1 MRYTTI
7 IDIREFPQIYR
18 NHNAKLVYLHL
29 ALISGYHDEDRDQ
42 TPISIRQIC
51 YDTGLSLSA
60 VRHSLKVLISAGLL
74 SRSGITW
81 TVKKFV
87 LDKSISPRIKSEKK
101 RTAAENLERE
111 RQIKEEQERREK
123 EEKKRYQELRKRSD
137 PLRDS
142 VLELMKKADEGD
154 KEARMTLETSLVYKH
169 MYKTILKERQ

>member
-18 NHNAKLVYLHL
+18 NNHAKLVYLHL
-29 ALISGYHDEDRDQ
+29 VLISGYHDEDRDQ

-87 LDKSISPRIKSEKK
+87 LDKPISPRIRSEKK
-101 RTAAENLERE
+101 RSAAENLERE
-111 RQIKEEQERREK
+111 RIIKEEQIQREK
-123 EEKKRYQELRKRSD
+123 EEKRRYQEEINAGKN
-137 PLRDS
+137 P
-142 VLELMKKADEGD
+142 
-154 KEARMTLETSLVYKH
+154 
-169 MYKTILKERQ
+169 LKEMVKDLMNRAENGDQEAAENLKRYKLIVEQIKQEIQ

>member
-18 NHNAKLVYLHL
+18 NDHAKLVYLHL
-29 ALISGYHDEDRDQ
+29 VLISGYHDEDRDQ

-60 VRHSLKVLISAGLL
+60 VRHSLKVLISSGLL

-87 LDKSISPRIKSEKK
+87 LDKPISPRIRSEKK
-101 RTAAENLERE
+101 RSAAENLERE
-111 RQIKEEQERREK
+111 RIIKEEQSQREK
-123 EEKKRYQELRKRSD
+123 EEKRRYQE
-137 PLRDS
+137 
-142 VLELMKKADEGD
+142 EIKAG
-154 KEARMTLETSLVYKH
+154 KNP
-169 MYKTILKERQ
+169 LKEMVKDLMNRAENGDQEAAENLKRYKSIVEQIKQERS

>member
-7 IDIREFPQIYR
+7 IDIREFPQIYK
-18 NHNAKLVYLHL
+18 NDHVKLVYLHL
-29 ALISGYHDEDRDQ
+29 VLISGYHDEDRDQ
-42 TPISIRQIC
+42 TSISIRQIC

-74 SRSGITW
+74 TRSGITW

-154 KEARMTLETSLVYKH
+154 QEAKTTLETSLVYKQ

>member
-18 NHNAKLVYLHL
+18 NNHVKLVYLHL
-29 ALISGYHDEDRDQ
+29 VLISGYHDEDRDQ

-87 LDKSISPRIKSEKK
+87 LDKPISPRIRSEKK

-111 RQIKEEQERREK
+111 RIIKEEQNQREK
-123 EEKKRYQELRKRSD
+123 EEKRKYQEEIKAGKNPLKEMVKELMIRSENGDQEAMENLKRYKVIVEQIKQ
-137 PLRDS
+137 
-142 VLELMKKADEGD
+142 
-154 KEARMTLETSLVYKH
+154 
-169 MYKTILKERQ
+169 ERQ

>member
-1 MRYTTI
+1 MRYTTV

-18 NHNAKLVYLHL
+18 NNNAKLVYLHL
-29 ALISGYHDEDRDQ
+29 VLISGYHDEDRDQ

-74 SRSGITW
+74 TRSGITW

-87 LDKSISPRIKSEKK
+87 LDKPISPRIRSEKK

-111 RQIKEEQERREK
+111 RIIKEEQSQREK
-123 EEKKRYQELRKRSD
+123 EEKRRYQEEIKAGKN
-137 PLRDS
+137 PLKEMVKD
-142 VLELMKKADEGD
+142 LMKRAQNGDE
-154 KEARMTLETSLVYKH
+154 EAAENLKRYKPIVEQI
-169 MYKTILKERQ
+169 KQERQ

>member
-18 NHNAKLVYLHL
+18 NNHAKLVYLHL
-29 ALISGYHDEDRDQ
+29 VLISGYHDEDRDQ

-74 SRSGITW
+74 SRNGIIW

-87 LDKSISPRIKSEKK
+87 LDKPISPRIRSEKK
-101 RTAAENLERE
+101 RSAAENLERE
-111 RQIKEEQERREK
+111 RIIKEEQNQREK
-123 EEKKRYQELRKRSD
+123 EEKRKYQEEIKAGKNPLKEMVKDLMKRAQNGDEEAAENLKRYKPIVEQIKQ
-137 PLRDS
+137 
-142 VLELMKKADEGD
+142 
-154 KEARMTLETSLVYKH
+154 
-169 MYKTILKERQ
+169 ERQ

>member
-18 NHNAKLVYLHL
+18 NDHAKLVYLHL

-87 LDKSISPRIKSEKK
+87 LDKPISPRIRSEKK

-111 RQIKEEQERREK
+111 RIIKEEQNQREK
-123 EEKKRYQELRKRSD
+123 EEKRKYQEEIKAGKNPLKEMVKDLMKRAQNGDEEAAENLKRY
-137 PLRDS
+137 
-142 VLELMKKADEGD
+142 KAIVEQI
-154 KEARMTLETSLVYKH
+154 KQ
-169 MYKTILKERQ
+169 ERQ

>member
-18 NHNAKLVYLHL
+18 NNHAKLVYLHL
-29 ALISGYHDEDRDQ
+29 VLISGYHDEDRDQ

-74 SRSGITW
+74 SRNGIIW

-87 LDKSISPRIKSEKK
+87 LDKPISPRIRSEKK

-111 RQIKEEQERREK
+111 RIIREEQSQREK
-123 EEKKRYQELRKRSD
+123 EEKRRYQE
-137 PLRDS
+137 
-142 VLELMKKADEGD
+142 EIKAG
-154 KEARMTLETSLVYKH
+154 KNP
-169 MYKTILKERQ
+169 LKEMVKDLMNRAENGDQEAAENLKRYKSIVEQIKQERQ

>member
-1 MRYTTI
+1 MRYTTV

-18 NHNAKLVYLHL
+18 NNNAKLVYLHL
-29 ALISGYHDEDRDQ
+29 VLISGYHDEDRDQ

-74 SRSGITW
+74 TRTGITW

-87 LDKSISPRIKSEKK
+87 LDKPISPRIRSEKK

-111 RQIKEEQERREK
+111 RIIKEEQSQREK
-123 EEKKRYQELRKRSD
+123 EEKRKYQEEIKAGKNPLKEMVKDLMKRAQNGDEEAAENLKRYKLIVEQIKQ
-137 PLRDS
+137 
-142 VLELMKKADEGD
+142 
-154 KEARMTLETSLVYKH
+154 
-169 MYKTILKERQ
+169 ERQ

>member
-18 NHNAKLVYLHL
+18 NDHVKLVYLHL
-29 ALISGYHDEDRDQ
+29 VLISGYHDEDRDQ

-60 VRHSLKVLISAGLL
+60 VRHSLKVLISSGLL

-81 TVKKFV
+81 SVKKFV
-87 LDKSISPRIKSEKK
+87 LEKSISPRIKSEKK

-142 VLELMKKADEGD
+142 VLELMRKADEGD
-154 KEARMTLETSLVYKH
+154 EEARNTLETSLVYKQ
-169 MYKTILKERQ
+169 MYKSILKERQ

>member
-18 NHNAKLVYLHL
+18 NNHAKLVYLHL
-29 ALISGYHDEDRDQ
+29 VLISGYHDEDRDQ

-87 LDKSISPRIKSEKK
+87 LEKQISPRIRSEKK
-101 RTAAENLERE
+101 RTAAENFERE

-123 EEKKRYQELRKRSD
+123 EEKRRYQELRKHSD

-154 KEARMTLETSLVYKH
+154 YEAKNTLETSLVYKQ
-169 MYKTILKERQ
+169 MYKSILKERQ

>member
-18 NHNAKLVYLHL
+18 NDHAKLVYLHL
-29 ALISGYHDEDRDQ
+29 TLISGYHDEDRDQ

-74 SRSGITW
+74 TRSGITW

-87 LDKSISPRIKSEKK
+87 LDKPISPRIRSEKK

-111 RQIKEEQERREK
+111 RIIKEEQSQREK
-123 EEKKRYQELRKRSD
+123 EEKRKYQEEIKAGKNPLKEMVKDLMKRAQNGDEEAAENLKRYKPIVEQIKQ
-137 PLRDS
+137 
-142 VLELMKKADEGD
+142 
-154 KEARMTLETSLVYKH
+154 
-169 MYKTILKERQ
+169 ERQ

>member
-18 NHNAKLVYLHL
+18 NDHAKLVYLHL
-29 ALISGYHDEDRDQ
+29 VLISGYHDEDRDQ

-74 SRSGITW
+74 TRSGITW

-87 LDKSISPRIKSEKK
+87 LDKPISPRIRSEKK

-111 RQIKEEQERREK
+111 RIIKEEQSQREK
-123 EEKKRYQELRKRSD
+123 EEKRKYQEEIKAGKN
-137 PLRDS
+137 PLKEMVKD
-142 VLELMKKADEGD
+142 LMKRAQNGDE
-154 KEARMTLETSLVYKH
+154 EAAENLMRYKSIVEQI
-169 MYKTILKERQ
+169 KQERQ

>member
-18 NHNAKLVYLHL
+18 NNHAKLVYLHL

-74 SRSGITW
+74 SRSGIIW
-81 TVKKFV
+81 TVREFV
-87 LDKSISPRIKSEKK
+87 LDKPISPRIRSEKK
-101 RTAAENLERE
+101 RSAAENLERE
-111 RQIKEEQERREK
+111 RIIKEEQNQREK
-123 EEKKRYQELRKRSD
+123 EEKRKYQEEIKAGKNPLKEMVKDLMNRAENGDQEAAENLKRYKPIVEQIKQ
-137 PLRDS
+137 
-142 VLELMKKADEGD
+142 
-154 KEARMTLETSLVYKH
+154 
-169 MYKTILKERQ
+169 ERQ

>member
-18 NHNAKLVYLHL
+18 NDNAKLVYLHL
-29 ALISGYHDEDRDQ
+29 VLISGYHNEDRDQ
-42 TPISIRQIC
+42 TTISIRQIS
-51 YDTGLSLSA
+51 YDTGLTISA

-74 SRSGITW
+74 SRNGIIWNVT
-81 TVKKFV
+81 KFV
-87 LDKSISPRIKSEKK
+87 LDKPISPRIRSEKK

-111 RQIKEEQERREK
+111 RIIKEEQERREK
-123 EEKKRYQELRKRSD
+123 EEKIRYQELRKRSD

-154 KEARMTLETSLVYKH
+154 EEAKTTLETSLVYKQ
-169 MYKTILKERQ
+169 MYKQLLKERQ

>member
-18 NHNAKLVYLHL
+18 NNHVKLVYLHL
-29 ALISGYHDEDRDQ
+29 VLISGYHDEDRDQ

-87 LDKSISPRIKSEKK
+87 LDKPISPRIRSEKK
-101 RTAAENLERE
+101 RSAVENLERE
-111 RQIKEEQERREK
+111 RIIKEEQSQREK
-123 EEKKRYQELRKRSD
+123 EEKRRYQE
-137 PLRDS
+137 
-142 VLELMKKADEGD
+142 EIKAG
-154 KEARMTLETSLVYKH
+154 KNP
-169 MYKTILKERQ
+169 LKEMVKDLMNRAENGDQEAAENLKRYKSIVEQIKQELQ

>member
-1 MRYTTI
+1 MRYTTV

-18 NHNAKLVYLHL
+18 NNNAKLVYLHL
-29 ALISGYHDEDRDQ
+29 VLISGYHNEDRDQ
-42 TPISIRQIC
+42 TTISIRQIS
-51 YDTGLSLSA
+51 YDTGLTLSA

-101 RTAAENLERE
+101 RIAAENLERE

-142 VLELMKKADEGD
+142 VLELMDKADQGD
-154 KEARMTLETSLVYKH
+154 EEARNTLETSLVYKQT
-169 MYKTILKERQ
+169 YKQILKERQ

>member
-18 NHNAKLVYLHL
+18 NDHVKLVYLHL
-29 ALISGYHDEDRDQ
+29 VLISGYHDEDRDQ

-87 LDKSISPRIKSEKK
+87 LDKPISPRIRSEKK
-101 RTAAENLERE
+101 RSAAENLERE
-111 RQIKEEQERREK
+111 RIIKEEQNQREK
-123 EEKKRYQELRKRSD
+123 EEKRKYQEEIKAGKNPLKEMVKDLMKRAENGDQEAAENLKRYKPIVEQIKQ
-137 PLRDS
+137 
-142 VLELMKKADEGD
+142 
-154 KEARMTLETSLVYKH
+154 
-169 MYKTILKERQ
+169 ERQ

>member
-18 NHNAKLVYLHL
+18 NNHAKLVYLHL
-29 ALISGYHDEDRDQ
+29 VLISGYHDEDRDR

-87 LDKSISPRIKSEKK
+87 LEKQISPRIRSEKK
-101 RTAAENLERE
+101 RTAAENFERE

-142 VLELMKKADEGD
+142 VLELMKKADKGD
-154 KEARMTLETSLVYKH
+154 EEARNTLETSLVYKQ
-169 MYKTILKERQ
+169 MYKSILNERK

>member
-18 NHNAKLVYLHL
+18 NDKAKLVYLHL
-29 ALISGYHDEDRDQ
+29 VLISGYHDEDRDQ

-74 SRSGITW
+74 TRSGITW

-87 LDKSISPRIKSEKK
+87 LDKPISPRIRSEKK

-111 RQIKEEQERREK
+111 RIIKEEQSQREK
-123 EEKKRYQELRKRSD
+123 EEKRKYQEEIKAGKNPLKEMVKDLMKRAQNGDEEAAENLKRYKPIVEQIKQ
-137 PLRDS
+137 
-142 VLELMKKADEGD
+142 
-154 KEARMTLETSLVYKH
+154 
-169 MYKTILKERQ
+169 ERQ

>member
-18 NHNAKLVYLHL
+18 NNHVKLVYLHL
-29 ALISGYHDEDRDQ
+29 VLISGYHDEDRDQ

-87 LDKSISPRIKSEKK
+87 LDKPISPRIRSEKK
-101 RTAAENLERE
+101 RSAAENLERE
-111 RQIKEEQERREK
+111 RIIKEEQNQREK
-123 EEKKRYQELRKRSD
+123 EEKRKYQEEIKAGKNPLKEMVKGLMIRAENGDQEAIENLKRYKVIVEQIKQ
-137 PLRDS
+137 
-142 VLELMKKADEGD
+142 
-154 KEARMTLETSLVYKH
+154 
-169 MYKTILKERQ
+169 ERQ

>member
-18 NHNAKLVYLHL
+18 NNHVKLVYLHL
-29 ALISGYHDEDRDQ
+29 VLISGYHDEDRDQ

-87 LDKSISPRIKSEKK
+87 LDKPISPRIRSEKK
-101 RTAAENLERE
+101 RSAAENLERE
-111 RQIKEEQERREK
+111 RIIKEEQSQREK
-123 EEKKRYQELRKRSD
+123 EEKRKYQEEIKAGKNPLKEMVKGLMIRAENGDQEAIENLKRYKVIVEQIKQ
-137 PLRDS
+137 
-142 VLELMKKADEGD
+142 
-154 KEARMTLETSLVYKH
+154 
-169 MYKTILKERQ
+169 ERQ